1 MPAKKK
7 LTETP
12 MVTPAAAPK
21 RKTATRTKK
30 AEVPAAAAPAPEV
43 KAKAKT
49 ATTGKAAP
57 KTPAATHKSTPRKSA
72 PRAKASTVAAFDIEL
87 HRAEIEQEAYFLWIN
102 RGGVHGHATEDWL
115 RAVEIVKARRG

>member
-7 LTETP
+7 VTETP
-12 MVTPAAAPK
+12 GCARGSPK
-21 RKTATRTKK
+21 RKTATRTAKV
-30 AEVPAAAAPAPEV
+30 EVRRPLPGAGSEGESEDRH
-43 KAKAKT
+43 KSKS
-49 ATTGKAAP
+49 AP

-72 PRAKASTVAAFDIEL
+72 PRAKAATAQGFDIEL

>member
-7 LTETP
+7 VTEAP
-12 MVTPAAAPK
+12 VAAPAAAPK

-30 AEVPAAAAPAPEV
+30 VEVPAAAAPAPEV

-49 ATTGKAAP
+49 TKTATAAP
-57 KTPAATHKSTPRKSA
+57 KTPAATHKSTPRKAA
-72 PRAKASTVAAFDIEL
+72 PRAKAAAAQGFDIEL

>member
-7 LTETP
+7 VTETP
-12 MVTPAAAPK
+12 LATPAAAPK

-30 AEVPAAAAPAPEV
+30 VEVPAAAAPAPEV

-72 PRAKASTVAAFDIEL
+72 PRAKAATVAAFDIEL

-115 RAVEIVKARRG
+115 RAVEIVKTRRG